1 MPKTSEA
8 PLDRAAQTSH
18 QFDLEEADGGR
29 DPTDLPPQDA
39 AENAEPQR
47 EKPLSLPYRFAQ
59 RHSLLL
65 KSTVSP
71 QEDPANHQPMSMD
84 SYVLY
89 HEKPPGAQVLSEIQR
104 SIGFIPVLE
113 QVDNHETF
121 NAMLQAHYSA
131 QNQTAMVDSLSD
143 EILDLNEAVASLDEP
158 DDLLNSQDEAPI
170 IRLLN
175 AIFFESI
182 RTKASD
188 IHIQPREHKLEVR
201 FRMDGVLHTK
211 IEQPVKIAPLIVSRV
226 KVLARL
232 DIAEKRLPQDGRIA
246 LKIGG
251 RNIDMRVST
260 MPSAF
265 GERVVLRLLD
275 KSGRAARLGELG
287 VDAHVLTILRAAIVR
302 PHGIVLVTGP
312 TGSGKTTTLYGA
324 LNELD
329 RKRQNIMTIEDP
341 VEYYFDGI
349 SQTQIN
355 IRADMTFARGLR
367 AILRQDPDVVMIGEI
382 RDFETAEIAI
392 QASLTGHLMLSTL
405 HTNTAV
411 GAVTRLVDMGLPAF
425 LLASTIYAV
434 LSQRLVRRLC
444 VRCRQQVPLE
454 FANEQL
460 MKNAITRYRQVHK
473 KDPPT
478 HIYKAKSGG
487 CVHCYTTGYQGRI
500 GVYEVLLIDEH
511 MRALIHAGAAE
522 DEMTRHV
529 RANQDAE
536 SLRDNGFAKVLAGIT
551 CIDEVLRV
559 TQG

>member
-1 MPKTSEA
+1 MPEQQKNFDLPEEFGLGLDETASQPQEQ
-8 PLDRAAQTSH
+8 PLDEQ
-18 QFDLEEADGGR
+18 Q
-29 DPTDLPPQDA
+29 
-39 AENAEPQR
+39 AEKTRQ
-47 EKPLSLPYRFAQ
+47 LSLPYRFSQ
-59 RHSLLL
+59 RHGLLL
-65 KSTVSP
+65 ES
-71 QEDPANHQPMSMD
+71 D
-84 SYVLY
+84 Y
-89 HEKPPGAQVLSEIQR
+89 KPPGGGEVGSKPPPRESYKLYYLNPPGVHALSEIQR
-104 SIGFIPVLE
+104 SLGFLPALKKVKNQEI
-113 QVDNHETF
+113 F
-121 NAMLQAHYSA
+121 NAMLQSHYSA
-131 QNQTAMVDSLSD
+131 QNQSAMVDSLSE

-182 RTKASD
+182 RSKASD

-201 FRMDGVLHTK
+201 FRLDGVLHTK

-265 GERVVLRLLD
+265 GERVVMRLLD
-275 KSGRAARLGELG
+275 KSGKASRLGELG
-287 VDAHVLTILRAAIVR
+287 IDDHVLATLREAIGR

-329 RKRQNIMTIEDP
+329 RKRLNIMTIEDP
-341 VEYYFDGI
+341 IEYYFDGI

-355 IRADMTFARGLR
+355 VRADMTFARGLR
-367 AILRQDPDVVMIGEI
+367 AILRQDPDVVMIGEV

-411 GAVTRLVDMGLPAF
+411 GAVTRLVDMGLPTF
-425 LLASTIYAV
+425 LLASTLYAV

-444 VRCRQQVPLE
+444 DHCRIKTTLSTE
-454 FANEQL
+454 DRKSMESA
-460 MKNAITRYRQVHK
+460 MARYERDNGEK
-473 KDPPT
+473 PPS
-478 HIYKAKSGG
+478 HIYEAKKGG
-487 CVHCYTTGYQGRI
+487 CVHCYHTGYQGRI
-500 GVYEVLLIDEH
+500 GIYEVLLIDDTL
-511 MRALIHAGAAE
+511 RGQIHTSASE
-522 DEMTRHV
+522 SEMTEHARKM
-529 RANQDAE
+529 QDAE

-551 CIDEVLRV
+551 SIDEVLRV
-559 TQG
+559 TQQ